1 MVNNKKLT
9 AFMAHTIKLANKRV
23 KEEKHIQK
31 IQRQAKL
38 EKRNYGCGGNLPT
51 DTDWDAVMAERNSN
65 RFYADKQC
73 KGCNARIADAMSN
86 C

>member
-1 MVNNKKLT
+1 MDNKKLT

-23 KEEKHIQK
+23 KEEQHIRKVQRKAK
-31 IQRQAKL
+31 IA
-38 EKRNYGCGGNLPT
+38 KRNYGCGGDLPT
-51 DTDWDAVMAERNSN
+51 DTNWDAVMAECNTN
-65 RFYADKQC
+65 RFYTDKLC